1 MLVYH
6 YCSLESLNSI
16 LKHRALR
23 LTNILKGSCMIRKLG
38 LENILRSFSLS
49 ERILQLPGKC
59 EIIKIMSIYGM
70 GENDHDRNCMGNLYC
85 SSGYFVCKI

>member
-38 LENILRSFSLS
+38 LENILRSFSCLK
-49 ERILQLPGKC
+49 E
-59 EIIKIMSIYGM
+59 
-70 GENDHDRNCMGNLYC
+70 YC
-85 SSGYFVCKI
+85 SYRGNAK

>member
-70 GENDHDRNCMGNLYC
+70 GENDHDRNCN
-85 SSGYFVCKI
+85 